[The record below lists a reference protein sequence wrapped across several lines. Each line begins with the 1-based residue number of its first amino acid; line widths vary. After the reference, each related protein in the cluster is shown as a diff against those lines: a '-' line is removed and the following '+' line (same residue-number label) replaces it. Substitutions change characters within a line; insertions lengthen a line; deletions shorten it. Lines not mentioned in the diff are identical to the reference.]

1 MRIPLL
7 ILSLLVLSEINA
19 QSVSINTTGAT
30 ANSSSILD
38 VSSTAKGVLFPRMTK
53 AQKNAIATPATGLLV
68 YQAGPDSVG
77 FHYYSGSQWF
87 WLPSNGGDDW
97 KLTGNAGTDSAV
109 HFLGTTDTEPLMF
122 RVNNIRS
129 GRIEAASNV
138 NSFLGAYSGSSTTTG
153 FRNTAFGYRSMFA
166 NTTGRDNVAI
176 GANAMENA
184 AGITSNENIAIGSRS
199 LMNSNS
205 FYNIGIGTSA
215 LQQST
220 GQANV
225 ALGIQ
230 ALFTNTTGQANI
242 AIGYYTLRDNTTGY
256 RNIGIGLHAL
266 SNNTTG
272 NYNIAIGDSAAY
284 NNNASRNIAIG
295 NWAMFANT
303 TGTIN
308 LAIGDS
314 ALYDNTSGY
323 KNLVIGNNALINN
336 TTGFQNLAIGHNTLK
351 SNVTGFANIAIGDSA
366 LSANTTNWNIA
377 IGRVALLKTTTGD
390 KNVAIGE
397 SALTNNVTGT
407 NNVAI
412 GYGSQLAAN
421 TNNKNNTS
429 LGFRSA
435 FNMQGYSNVVI
446 GADAMGK
453 SAVSYSVNNTVAVGD
468 SVLFNIATG
477 ANYNTGL
484 GSKTLYNNTSGWSNT
499 AIGVRAMYG
508 NTTGTNNV
516 AVGDSAL
523 YNSTGSYGQV
533 AIGSK
538 ALFGNTTGGVNT
550 AVGSFSLESNTTGNQ
565 NNAFGYQALN
575 ANTTGSYNVAMGVNA
590 LLSST
595 TASGNTAL
603 GAGAMFSNTT
613 GSENVALGRFS
624 LFDNTTGSDN
634 VAIGDEALQNNVSG
648 HENIAMGDSAAFNT
662 NATGNM
668 GLGIRS
674 LFSNVSGTTN
684 TMIGYEAGY
693 AALGSGNVMLGFQA
707 GRAETGSNKL
717 YIDNSNTTMPL
728 LYGDFTSNLL
738 RINGTLNINNDYSFP
753 VADGTA
759 NQVLRT
765 NGAGAVSWATVA
777 GESTTASNG
786 LTLTGN
792 NITLGGSLTA
802 ATTVSQGNFN
812 MTQNLNGTGDYFIQ
826 TASSNAFSVLS
837 DGKVGF
843 NIAAPAYNMHVVN
856 TTAGGGNKNSGI
868 MIQNTN
874 VGIGAATINFKNT
887 SLPTAYAWYTGMN
900 NGDNYVVAYGDSLRP
915 SNVIFRVDTSGNA
928 AFNPSGSPNSRLEVN
943 GDFSMR
949 LNAIT
954 LPNGPSDNV
963 DPGRYSFIK
972 INGPTLAFSIS
983 GFTGGVD
990 GKILTV
996 LNLTGTNM
1004 TIVNQTTS
1012 GSAAANRINTLTGG
1026 DIVTTGN
1033 GSVTLQYSGADNR
1046 WMVIAVRD

>member
-205 FYNIGIGTSA
+205 FYNIGIGTST

-303 TGTIN
+303 TGNHNIALGDSSVISNISSSN
-308 LAIGDS
+308 LIGIGRRALYSVTNSTDLIAIGDS
-314 ALYDNTSGY
+314 ALYSNTTGTINIAIGNKALRNNTSGSLNFVLGQNSLQ
-323 KNLVIGNNALINN
+323 KN
-336 TTGFQNLAIGHNTLK
+336 TTGFQN
-351 SNVTGFANIAIGDSA
+351 IAIA
-366 LSANTTNWNIA
+366 
-377 IGRVALLKTTTGD
+377 
-390 KNVAIGE
+390 E
-397 SALTNNVTGT
+397 
-407 NNVAI
+407 
-412 GYGSQLAAN
+412 
-421 TNNKNNTS
+421 
-429 LGFRSA
+429 
-435 FNMQGYSNVVI
+435 
-446 GADAMGK
+446 
-453 SAVSYSVNNTVAVGD
+453 
-468 SVLFNIATG
+468 SVLA
-477 ANYNTGL
+477 
-484 GSKTLYNNTSGWSNT
+484 S
-499 AIGVRAMYG
+499 
-508 NTTGTNNV
+508 
-516 AVGDSAL
+516 
-523 YNSTGSYGQV
+523 
-533 AIGSK
+533 
-538 ALFGNTTGGVNT
+538 NTTGGSNIGIGSEALFKNT
-550 AVGSFSLESNTTGNQ
+550 SGSNNFAIGRTSLYENTTGYNNIAFGVRSMEANTTGN
-565 NNAFGYQALN
+565 NNTGIGHVSLLV
-575 ANTTGSYNVAMGVNA
+575 NTTGSYN
-590 LLSST
+590 
-595 TASGNTAL
+595 TAVGE
-603 GAGAMFSNTT
+603 GAAFSNTT
-613 GSENVALGRFS
+613 GSRNVAIGGLSF
-624 LFDNTTGSDN
+624 FNNTTGNNNVVAGYAALDNNVSGNYN
-634 VAIGDEALQNNVSG
+634 VAIGDSAAGNTVTSNNVAIGSKVLFNNVNGNNNTVVGSG
-648 HENIAMGDSAAFNT
+648 
-662 NATGNM
+662 
-668 GLGIRS
+668 
-674 LFSNVSGTTN
+674 
-684 TMIGYEAGY
+684 AGY
-693 AALGSGNVMLGFQA
+693 NTTGSANVFVGYQA
-707 GRAETGSNKL
+707 GLTETGSNKL
-717 YIDNSNTTMPL
+717 YIDNSNTTTPL
-728 LYGDFTSNLL
+728 LYGDFASNLL

-874 VGIGAATINFKNT
+874 VGIGAATINFRNT

>member
-68 YQAGPDSVG
+68 YQAGPDSTG
-77 FHYYSGSQWF
+77 FHYYSGTQWQ
-87 WLPSNGGDDW
+87 WLGTASGTDW
-97 KLTGNAGTDSAV
+97 KITGNAGTDSAV

-303 TGTIN
+303 TGNHNIALGDSSVISNISSSN
-308 LAIGDS
+308 LIGIGRRALYSVTNSTDLIAIGDS
-314 ALYDNTSGY
+314 ALYSNTTGTINIAIGNKALRNNTSGSLNFVLGQNSLQ
-323 KNLVIGNNALINN
+323 KN
-336 TTGFQNLAIGHNTLK
+336 TTGFQN
-351 SNVTGFANIAIGDSA
+351 IAIA
-366 LSANTTNWNIA
+366 
-377 IGRVALLKTTTGD
+377 
-390 KNVAIGE
+390 E
-397 SALTNNVTGT
+397 
-407 NNVAI
+407 
-412 GYGSQLAAN
+412 
-421 TNNKNNTS
+421 
-429 LGFRSA
+429 
-435 FNMQGYSNVVI
+435 
-446 GADAMGK
+446 
-453 SAVSYSVNNTVAVGD
+453 
-468 SVLFNIATG
+468 SVLA
-477 ANYNTGL
+477 
-484 GSKTLYNNTSGWSNT
+484 S
-499 AIGVRAMYG
+499 
-508 NTTGTNNV
+508 
-516 AVGDSAL
+516 
-523 YNSTGSYGQV
+523 
-533 AIGSK
+533 
-538 ALFGNTTGGVNT
+538 NTTGGSNIGIGSEALFKNT
-550 AVGSFSLESNTTGNQ
+550 SGSNNFAIGRTSLYENTTGYNNKAFGVRSMEANTTGN
-565 NNAFGYQALN
+565 NNTGIGHVSLLV
-575 ANTTGSYNVAMGVNA
+575 NTTGSYN
-590 LLSST
+590 
-595 TASGNTAL
+595 TAVGE
-603 GAGAMFSNTT
+603 GAAFSNTT
-613 GSENVALGRFS
+613 GSRNVAIGGLSF
-624 LFDNTTGSDN
+624 FNNTTGNNNVVAGYAALDNNVSGNYN
-634 VAIGDEALQNNVSG
+634 VAIGDSAAGNTVTSNNVAIGSKVLFNNVNGNNNTVVGSG
-648 HENIAMGDSAAFNT
+648 
-662 NATGNM
+662 
-668 GLGIRS
+668 
-674 LFSNVSGTTN
+674 
-684 TMIGYEAGY
+684 AGY
-693 AALGSGNVMLGFQA
+693 NTTGSANVFVGYQA
-707 GRAETGSNKL
+707 GLAETGSNKL

-874 VGIGAATINFKNT
+874 VGIGAATINFRNT

-928 AFNPSGSPNSRLEVN
+928 SFNPSGSPNSRLEVN

-949 LNAIT
+949 LNSIT